1 MKHPLA
7 ALFDGAERIEGEIA
21 SREAAPHDTSSHEI
35 AAHESASHDSASHEI
50 RTDDPVLRTR
60 RTIDT
65 YHPKRLDLVVSEAV
79 EETPSTRTFRL
90 RRPDGGDLPPF
101 LAGQYVAVYTDGT
114 SRPYAISSSPARLGH
129 YDLTV
134 RRVPGG
140 RISNRLVDSLAVGDP
155 LTTSG
160 PLGTFHHN
168 PLFHGDDLVF
178 LAGGSGVVPAMS
190 MIREIVDRG
199 LARRFH
205 LLYGS
210 RDLGDIVFREELDA
224 LAADDP
230 RIRVDHVVQDPDT
243 AWAGPTGLLTAG
255 LIHALAGPLDGRMVY
270 VCGPQALYPY
280 ALDQLTALGHPRR
293 RVRFEANGAP
303 ADPTRQAH
311 WPAGTDAA
319 EEVSVT
325 ARGAT
330 FRTRRGRPL
339 LDALEDAGIRTEA
352 ACRSGECGL
361 CRLRVVKG
369 AVHNA
374 EEARLR
380 LSDPPAGYT
389 HSCVA
394 YPLTDVELD
403 V

>member
-21 SREAAPHDTSSHEI
+21 SRKAAAHDTSSQEI
-35 AAHESASHDSASHEI
+35 ASHGGPAHGP
-50 RTDDPVLRTR
+50 RTADPVLRTR
-60 RTIDT
+60 RTTDAH
-65 YHPKRLDLVVSEAV
+65 HPERLALVVSEVV
-79 EETPSTRTFRL
+79 EETSSTRTFRL

-101 LAGQYVAVYTDGT
+101 LAGQYVAVHADGT
-114 SRPYAISSSPARLGH
+114 SRPYAISSSPARLDH

-140 RISNRLVDSLAVGDP
+140 RISNHLVDSLAPGDP

-160 PLGTFHHN
+160 SLGTFHHN

-190 MIREIVDRG
+190 MMREIVDRA

-210 RDLGDIVFREELDA
+210 RDLGDIPFREELDA

-280 ALDQLTALGHPRR
+280 ALD
-293 RVRFEANGAP
+293 
-303 ADPTRQAH
+303 
-311 WPAGTDAA
+311 
-319 EEVSVT
+319 
-325 ARGAT
+325 
-330 FRTRRGRPL
+330 
-339 LDALEDAGIRTEA
+339 
-352 ACRSGECGL
+352 
-361 CRLRVVKG
+361 
-369 AVHNA
+369 
-374 EEARLR
+374 
-380 LSDPPAGYT
+380 
-389 HSCVA
+389 
-394 YPLTDVELD
+394 
-403 V
+403 